1 MVGAT
6 FRGRSPK
13 NVVDELELLKNEHGA
28 EAFVFYD
35 DTLTYDKK
43 RIYAIC
49 DEIKRRKINLPWD
62 CTTRVDQISVELLE
76 KLKEASCQEVFFGV
90 ESGCQ
95 RILDSVHKRTSVE
108 LNETAIKWA
117 KEAGLFVAISV
128 IIGYPG
134 ETRESLKQT
143 LDFVRKVKP
152 DDAYLSIAM
161 PFPGTEL
168 RTVVENLGWKMSSE
182 WTNYDTMT
190 PVFENPDLPSE
201 EIIKT
206 RRMFYDSLYSA
217 GYMLRQTYKGYLK
230 GNFYSKIMARTA
242 LNHLIWRMR

>member
-1 MVGAT
+1 
-6 FRGRSPK
+6 
-13 NVVDELELLKNEHGA
+13 
-28 EAFVFYD
+28 
-35 DTLTYDKK
+35 
-43 RIYAIC
+43 
-49 DEIKRRKINLPWD
+49 
-62 CTTRVDQISVELLE
+62 
-76 KLKEASCQEVFFGV
+76 
-90 ESGCQ
+90 
-95 RILDSVHKRTSVE
+95 
-108 LNETAIKWA
+108 
-117 KEAGLFVAISV
+117 
-128 IIGYPG
+128 
-134 ETRESLKQT
+134 
-143 LDFVRKVKP
+143 
-152 DDAYLSIAM
+152 M

-217 GYMLRQTYKGYLK
+217 GYMLRQTYKGYVK